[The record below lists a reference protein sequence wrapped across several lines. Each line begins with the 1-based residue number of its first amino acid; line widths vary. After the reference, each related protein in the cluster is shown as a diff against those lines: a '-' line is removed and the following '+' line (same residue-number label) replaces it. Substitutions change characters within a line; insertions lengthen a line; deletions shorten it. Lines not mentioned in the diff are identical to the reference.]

1 MAATYTPIASATL
14 AASTSS
20 ITFSSIPATYTD
32 IVVIIND
39 INSTG
44 SFDTNIRFNGDS
56 GSNYSRTGLRGG
68 GSSASSFRQTD
79 NNAVILTADGSAG
92 YARPAIVNIM
102 NYANTNTNKT
112 VIDRVNDSAN
122 GLSFHVFLWR
132 NTAAINS
139 IQIYSSST
147 FASGATF
154 NLYGILAG
162 NA

>member
-1 MAATYTPIASATL
+1 MTATYTPISSATL
-14 AASTSS
+14 GSSTSS
-20 ITFSSIPATYTD
+20 VTFSSIPQTYTD
-32 IVVIIND
+32 LVVVIND

-44 SFDTNIRFNGDS
+44 SFDTNIRFNEDS
-56 GSNYSRTGLRGG
+56 NANYSRTGLRGS
-68 GSSASSFRQTD
+68 GSTASSFAQT
-79 NNAVILTADGSAG
+79 NNSAVILTADGSAG

-102 NYANTNTNKT
+102 NYSNTNTNKT
-112 VIDRVNDSAN
+112 IIDRVNDSAN

-154 NLYGILAG
+154 SIYGIKAE
-162 NA
+162 